1 LINIK
6 KEKIMELVLLVIV
19 LALLAASI
27 IIHMRKDVNK
37 KEEPVTQEPETPVQ
51 TTIAQVPEEIKPAEP
66 EVKPAVDN
74 TINVSEMVKSATK
87 SKPKKVAETT
97 GKTVEVKPKRKSG
110 SRKKSEKI

>member
-6 KEKIMELVLLVIV
+6 KEKIMELVLLVIM
-19 LALLAASI
+19 LALAASI
-27 IIHMRKDVNK
+27 IIRMRKDVNK

-51 TTIAQVPEEIKPAEP
+51 TNITQVPEEIKPAEP

-87 SKPKKVAETT
+87 SRTKKVAGTT
-97 GKTVEVKPKRKSG
+97 GETVEVKPKRKSS